1 MSYRLGWGLQV
12 SPDPLRLPRKPPR
25 LVVVITFRSRS
36 IRSSLSLHPLPRS
49 LLFSSFPFPQQTTGS
64 SSFTASA
71 SPAASSTITT
81 LRPLLMIFHFH
92 FPFPSA
98 CRSPPGAMT
107 GRCPLSAVRCPRCAT
122 LDVLPSLE
130 AHLSRVLGLDAATP
144 LWRLGFSFRMSKNI
158 RSIFGS

>member
-1 MSYRLGWGLQV
+1 MDWLFCGELFAMEMVLGERVSYRLGWGLQV

-81 LRPLLMIFHFH
+81 LRLLLMIFHFH
-92 FPFPSA
+92 FHSA

-107 GRCPLSAVRCPRCAT
+107 GRCPLSAVCNAGCAAFT
-122 LDVLPSLE
+122 GGAFVSSLR
-130 AHLSRVLGLDAATP
+130 A
-144 LWRLGFSFRMSKNI
+144 
-158 RSIFGS
+158 